1 MTASASTCGVQAKQ
15 WLDRCINEHSDI
27 CHPGVRRLP
36 TRLVDV
42 GNTTTNP
49 HVVETSSAIVHAYC
63 ALSYCWGDSNSFI
76 TDTVTYNERR
86 AGFRIDSV
94 PKTIRD
100 AVLLTRELGLRYLW
114 VDSLCIIQDDNADW
128 EYEATHMCTTY
139 SQAVVVFAAV
149 DSPTCEMGL
158 FATEPRHRLMQVHRK
173 EGSIFARSSF
183 HTNIADRVYYEKHR
197 KVQEGMEPNVLHSR
211 GWCLQEL
218 ALASRIIWYV

>member
-1 MTASASTCGVQAKQ
+1 M
-15 WLDRCINEHSDI
+15 
-27 CHPGVRRLP
+27 
-36 TRLVDV
+36 
-42 GNTTTNP
+42 
-49 HVVETSSAIVHAYC
+49 ETSSAIVHAYC

-128 EYEATHMCTTY
+128 EYEATHMCMTY